1 MIDRKTADQTHE
13 THNSEQDDE
22 DTQAQTVADQA
33 MERNTSVLGLSDTEK
48 VSGGLEDDNVQDLV
62 DHMNQMETSGVIDN
76 SAFLG
81 ERNDDDEEGILGEAA
96 ED

>member
-1 MIDRKTADQTHE
+1 MIDRKTADQTPE